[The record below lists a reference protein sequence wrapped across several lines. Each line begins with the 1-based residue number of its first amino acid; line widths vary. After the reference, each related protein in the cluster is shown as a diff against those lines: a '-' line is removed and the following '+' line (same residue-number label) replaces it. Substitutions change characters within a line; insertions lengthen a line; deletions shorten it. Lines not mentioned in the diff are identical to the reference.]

1 MNKSVHVLINVANDK
16 LIGAGVRRPDFKFQ
30 LGYTSMILESS
41 LSLFQSQ
48 FPQCRLEPS
57 LSYKVFMRMDVKV
70 LSNLKCCAI

>member
-41 LSLFQSQ
+41 FSLFQSQ
-48 FPQCRLEPS
+48 FPN
-57 LSYKVFMRMDVKV
+57 VV
-70 LSNLKCCAI
+70 